1 MTWTAY
7 RNIHFSTLEDK
18 YKNGIFAQH
27 HYLVHTIT
35 YYGVFGIGDPKNA
48 TLIIHFNYKNN
59 SKENYILFDI
69 ADITDLLMIIVKTQ
83 ILFYVPSLI

>member
-1 MTWTAY
+1 M
-7 RNIHFSTLEDK
+7 
-18 YKNGIFAQH
+18 
-27 HYLVHTIT
+27 HTIT
-35 YYGVFGIGDPKNA
+35 YYEVFGIGDPKNA

-83 ILFYVPSLI
+83 ILFKCTVIDITNLFTPNPIFIWVFSKLVETPRKSWY